1 MALDSRTLIGQAV
14 GMIMERY
21 DLDADRAFGV
31 LRRVSQN
38 SNRKLRDV
46 AHELVTTRKTP
57 GVGDA

>member
-1 MALDSRTLIGQAV
+1 
-14 GMIMERY
+14 MIMERY